1 MVMQPRQQDR
11 MQHPKLC
18 PELLTSRWALQ
29 RRRPPWPRR
38 PQAHQGRWTRT
49 ACTTIRTI
57 GKDSHDDLQMPNGG
71 VRDVKVVLDPLYLQ
85 LLSIL
90 TAMRS

>member
-1 MVMQPRQQDR
+1 
-11 MQHPKLC
+11 
-18 PELLTSRWALQ
+18 
-29 RRRPPWPRR
+29 
-38 PQAHQGRWTRT
+38 
-49 ACTTIRTI
+49 
-57 GKDSHDDLQMPNGG
+57 MPNEG